1 MDRLSR
7 PPPAALHDRA
17 LDDLRFIRQTMAN
30 ATAFTAISGVGFMIV
45 GVGAFVTDLVAQSL
59 DGTLPRVTAWVVDA
73 GFSTAVGLTGAALKA
88 RRAGEAVLS
97 GPLRKFALSFAP
109 TIVAGALLTILL
121 LRNDQ
126 PALLPALWLLLYG
139 AGMVA
144 AGAFSVRVVP
154 AMGLAFLA
162 LGTLAALG
170 PSQWSRWLMLG
181 GFGGLHLMFGAII
194 ARRYGG

>member
-1 MDRLSR
+1 MDRPSR
-7 PPPAALHDRA
+7 PPPVALHDRA

-30 ATAFTAISGVGFMIV
+30 ATAFTAISGLGFLVV
-45 GVGAFVTDLVAQSL
+45 GVGAIVTDQVVQSL
-59 DGTLPRVTAWVVDA
+59 DGTLPRVGAWVVDA
-73 GFSTAVGLTGAALKA
+73 GLSMAIGLMGAAFKA

-97 GPLRKFALSFAP
+97 GPFRKFALSFAP
-109 TIVAGALLTILL
+109 TIAAGALLTMLL
-121 LRNDQ
+121 VRHDL

-162 LGTLAALG
+162 LGALAALG
-170 PSQWSRWLMLG
+170 PPEWGRWLMLG
-181 GFGGLHLMFGAII
+181 GFGGLHLIFGAII
-194 ARRYGG
+194 ARHYGG